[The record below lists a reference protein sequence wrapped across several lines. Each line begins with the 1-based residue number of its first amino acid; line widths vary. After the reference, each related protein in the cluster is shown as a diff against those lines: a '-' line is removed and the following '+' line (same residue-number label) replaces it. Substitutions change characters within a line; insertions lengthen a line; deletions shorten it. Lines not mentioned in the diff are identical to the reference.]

1 LPKEE
6 ITVQHAVGLHARPA
20 AIFVRLASSFPASI
34 SVRKLD
40 QEGRFTN
47 AKSILGILTL
57 GVNQGDKI
65 AIETDGECAE
75 EALHALLELIQSNF
89 GENIS

>member
-20 AIFVRLASSFPASI
+20 AIFVRLASSFPATI
-34 SVRKLD
+34 NVRKLD
-40 QEGRFTN
+40 TAGRCTN

-65 AIETDGECAE
+65 AIETEGERAE
-75 EALHALLELIQSNF
+75 EALNALLELIQNNF
-89 GENIS
+89 GESIP

>member
-6 ITVQHAVGLHARPA
+6 IIVHHAVGLHARPA
-20 AIFVRLASSFPASI
+20 AIFVRLAASFPATI
-34 SVRKLD
+34 NVRKLD
-40 QEGRFTN
+40 IEGRCTN

-65 AIETDGECAE
+65 AIETDGERAE
-75 EALHALLELIQSNF
+75 EALKALLELIQSNF